1 MGISF
6 QSPQD
11 QPGGQRALAGLA
23 DQKLNVVIIN
33 VVRDIANKSAALR
46 SIGHFSQEVREIEP
60 GPKMA
65 DERFDHGNRFSDSMV
80 TNRVALL
87 LQGRLRSR

>member
-1 MGISF
+1 M
-6 QSPQD
+6 
-11 QPGGQRALAGLA
+11 AGLA
-23 DQKLNVVIIN
+23 DQKLNVVTIN
-33 VVRDIANKSAALR
+33 VVRDIANKSRA
-46 SIGHFSQEVREIEP
+46 IGHFSQEVKKIEP

-65 DERFDHGNRFSDSMV
+65 DEQFTHGNRFSDSMV